1 MLSESNYNALVKFR
15 GGSIPLSAKDMT
27 DEVSYFK
34 EMEYIV
40 PDKFGFREEKSEF
53 VSFATSYKLTPRGED
68 ALAEFEYRAKQD
80 AKNDSAKKKEHI
92 FQVLLVFL
100 GAIIGLFIERFSG
113 IAEWIMSLF
122 AH

>member
-1 MLSESNYNALVKFR
+1 MLSEKNYRALLEYRIEKET
-15 GGSIPLSAKDMT
+15 GPKITDQIKYLKDCG
-27 DEVSYFK
+27 
-34 EMEYIV
+34 YIRV
-40 PDKFGFREEKSEF
+40 ARHDLKDRPGEF
-53 VSFATSYKLTPRGED
+53 FLNPTAWIITPRGED